1 MFGSILFIVSCDV
14 RVRLRLIAL
23 VGRGVCARVVALV
36 MCFVSR
42 LLLSL
47 SRLGAVA
54 CGSQQAM
61 RFHSFAGISLLKE
74 A

>member
-14 RVRLRLIAL
+14 RVRLRLKAL
-23 VGRGVCARVVALV
+23 VGRGVCARVAALV
-36 MCFVSR
+36 CFVSR

-61 RFHSFAGISLLKE
+61 RFHSFAGDL
-74 A
+74 